1 MGRGSDDL
9 QSALLR
15 QRRDDGAQA
24 GDVGASFLNV
34 LADAGADLDLRLNHL
49 RLDLLAE
56 NHLSFVEEL
65 KPEMIQSQIEVGT
78 GVDLRLNHLRLDL
91 LAENHLAFV
100 EQIKPEMIQSQ

>member
-56 NHLSFVEEL
+56 NHLAFVEEL
-65 KPEMIQSQIEVGT
+65 RHVRTQLARLRIDDLKLFLNTKCELIEHT
-78 GVDLRLNHLRLDL
+78 FYLSPPLRSGYYPKCD
-91 LAENHLAFV
+91 
-100 EQIKPEMIQSQ
+100 